1 KVTILAQVRVLD
13 GVTEAEWT
21 TARAQKGNAAAGPP
35 PWVLAMMGG
44 GKAKPAMPAGATPPM
59 PPPADEDPLLRLYT
73 TRGGEVAVKAAQII
87 INAEL
92 ELADLH
98 LAQPS
103 LEDVFIHL
111 TGKGLR
117 D

>member
-1 KVTILAQVRVLD
+1 MV
-13 GVTEAEWT
+13 
-21 TARAQKGNAAAGPP
+21 
-35 PWVLAMMGG
+35 AMMSGAQ
-44 GKAKPAMPAGATPPM
+44 GKTKPGAGMPQM
-59 PPPADEDPLLRLYT
+59 PPPEIGEPMLRLYAE
-73 TRGGEVAVKAAQII
+73 RSGELAVKAAQII
-87 INAEL
+87 LDAGL

-111 TGKGLR
+111 TGKGIR

>member
-1 KVTILAQVRVLD
+1 VAV
-13 GVTEAEWT
+13 AS
-21 TARAQKGNAAAGPP
+21 AAG
-35 PWVLAMMGG
+35 AGG
-44 GKAKPAMPAGATPPM
+44 
-59 PPPADEDPLLRLYT
+59 DEPLLRLYAE
-73 TRGGEVAVKAAQII
+73 RAGELAVRAAQVVIE
-87 INAEL
+87 NGL

>member
-1 KVTILAQVRVLD
+1 
-13 GVTEAEWT
+13 
-21 TARAQKGNAAAGPP
+21 
-35 PWVLAMMGG
+35 
-44 GKAKPAMPAGATPPM
+44 MPAGPKPQM
-59 PPPADEDPLLRLYT
+59 SPEDEPASMLRLYAE
-73 TRGGEVAVKAAQII
+73 RAGELAVRAAQLVLDDG
-87 INAEL
+87 L

-98 LAQPS
+98 LAKPS

>member
-1 KVTILAQVRVLD
+1 
-13 GVTEAEWT
+13 
-21 TARAQKGNAAAGPP
+21 
-35 PWVLAMMGG
+35 M
-44 GKAKPAMPAGATPPM
+44 
-59 PPPADEDPLLRLYT
+59 LRLYAE
-73 TRGGEVAVKAAQII
+73 RGGDVAVKAAQII
-87 INAEL
+87 LNAGL

>member
-1 KVTILAQVRVLD
+1 MI
-13 GVTEAEWT
+13 
-21 TARAQKGNAAAGPP
+21 
-35 PWVLAMMGG
+35 
-44 GKAKPAMPAGATPPM
+44 
-59 PPPADEDPLLRLYT
+59 RLYAE
-73 TRGGEVAVKAAQII
+73 RGGEVAVKAAQII
-87 INAEL
+87 LDAGL

>member
-1 KVTILAQVRVLD
+1 
-13 GVTEAEWT
+13 
-21 TARAQKGNAAAGPP
+21 
-35 PWVLAMMGG
+35 
-44 GKAKPAMPAGATPPM
+44 M
-59 PPPADEDPLLRLYT
+59 PPPADEDPMLRLYAE
-73 TRGGEVAVKAAQII
+73 RGGEVAVKAAQII
-87 INAEL
+87 VNAGL